1 MAMKYIKNELRKP
14 INVPVRRSLNPVHG
28 SAWHISFMALLLAA
42 SIFMIVFATFSS
54 AHAFTFDQK
63 GNAFEHPLGYAAVE
77 KNKSRIG
84 LSSNELPRENL
95 PNIEE
100 TAFNNMI
107 LWKAA
112 ERTGREL
119 IEAPVL
125 KVRHTI
131 IIQPVN
137 VTRAMSNT
145 ERNFAIGFLATL
157 FAFMMWVTAK
167 MWQEF
172 ARNTSVNSKRF

>member
-1 MAMKYIKNELRKP
+1 MIKSENELRKP
-14 INVPVRRSLNPVHG
+14 INVPVRRPLSSARD
-28 SAWHISFMALLLAA
+28 SAWHISFMALLLVA

-63 GNAFEHPLGYAAVE
+63 ANAFERPLGYAAVE
-77 KNKSRIG
+77 KNNSRIG
-84 LSSNELPRENL
+84 LSSDELPRETL
-95 PNIEE
+95 PNVEE

-112 ERTGREL
+112 ERAGRVL
-119 IEAPVL
+119 IEAP
-125 KVRHTI
+125 KSKAQHTI
-131 IIQPVN
+131 IIQPAN

-145 ERNFAIGFLATL
+145 ERNISIGFLASL

-167 MWQEF
+167 MWREF
-172 ARNTSVNSKRF
+172 ARST

>member
-1 MAMKYIKNELRKP
+1 MENSEHELRKP
-14 INVPVRRSLNPVHG
+14 INVPVRRPLSSAQD
-28 SAWHISFMALLLAA
+28 SAWHISFVALLLVA

-54 AHAFTFDQK
+54 AHAFTFDQN
-63 GNAFEHPLGYAAVE
+63 GTALEHPLGYAAVE
-77 KNKSRIG
+77 NGNLRIG
-84 LSSNELPRENL
+84 LSGNELKREVL
-95 PNIEE
+95 PNVEE

-112 ERTGREL
+112 ERTGRVL
-119 IEAPVL
+119 IEAPAS

-137 VTRAMSNT
+137 VARAMSNT
-145 ERNFAIGFLATL
+145 ERNITIGFLASL

-167 MWQEF
+167 MWREF
-172 ARNTSVNSKRF
+172 ARSTSVNRKQF